1 MYAQNRMERE
11 EVRIPEHYSGNAF
24 RAQEP
29 FVPPPEDAEMPRV
42 EIAPILEDEA
52 AERGDVAP
60 HKTDDGEGRGGVSLR
75 RFGLRGLSGIFGA
88 WNEELLLGLLLLLYF
103 GGGEG
108 SEELLLCLVLLLFC
122 G

>member
-1 MYAQNRMERE
+1 MYAQNRAGGE

-24 RAQEP
+24 RTQEP
-29 FVPPPEDAEMPRV
+29 FVPPEDTEVPKV
-42 EIAPILEDEA
+42 DVAPILGNKA
-52 AERGDVAP
+52 AEQSDAVP
-60 HKTDDGEGRGGVSLR
+60 HKSFDGEGNGGTSLR
-75 RFGLRGLSGIFGA
+75 RFGLHGLSGILGA